1 MKRVALSYRNQAKIA
16 PYVEALR
23 SVGIEPVPV
32 SPDHPV
38 ESLSGLDGLMLS
50 GGSDVDP
57 ALYGQAADPR
67 TEAPDRARDDF
78 EQKLLREAL
87 DADLPVLAIC
97 RGSQLFNVTH
107 GGTLIQH
114 LEGHRIPSHGTHHA
128 ETYRGTK
135 LGSILG
141 AGVIA
146 VNSRHHQAVD
156 RPGGGLVVAAKS
168 PDGVVEALE
177 RPDRKFAIAIQWHPE
192 DQMPEQRRLFQA
204 FRDALT
210 S

>member
-1 MKRVALSYRNQAKIA
+1 MKRVALSYRNEAKIG

-32 SPDHPV
+32 SPDHPL
-38 ESLSGLDGLMLS
+38 ESLVGFAGLMLS
-50 GGSDVDP
+50 GGGDVDP
-57 ALYGQAADPR
+57 ALYGRAADPR
-67 TEAPDRARDDF
+67 AEAPDRVRDDF
-78 EQKLLREAL
+78 EQKLLRAAL

-128 ETYRGTK
+128 EIYRETK

-156 RPGGGLVVAAKS
+156 RPGA
-168 PDGVVEALE
+168 
-177 RPDRKFAIAIQWHPE
+177 
-192 DQMPEQRRLFQA
+192 
-204 FRDALT
+204 
-210 S
+210 